1 MSMFLQNFL
10 GRIIRVGNLE
20 VETASGAVFKLGD
33 GSGPPVAVR
42 FADSAAQLR
51 LLSDPEMAFGELYMD
66 QRLIVT
72 KGTIFD
78 ALMLGTRNVSL
89 DGQPKWLE
97 TLSRLRSWTRRLGQR
112 NTLLNAKR
120 NVEAHYDIDGR
131 IYDLFLDRDRQ
142 YSCAYFEHPG
152 DSLDAAQLAKK
163 RHIAAK
169 LLLKPGQSVLDIGC
183 GWGGLASYI
192 ADKCGADVTGVT
204 LSQEQLPI
212 ARARAER
219 LGLASKAK
227 FKLADYRDVNEK
239 FDRIVSVGMFEH
251 VGLGYYDAFF
261 KCVADSLKSDGVALI
276 HTIGNTVAPI
286 PTNPWIQKYIFPG
299 GYVPSLS
306 EIIPAI
312 ERAGLIVSDVEVLRL
327 HYAETLKH
335 WRERFL
341 GRRAEAVAIS
351 GERFCRMW
359 EFYLALS
366 EAAFRLGVIAIFQ
379 IQLVKKVDAAPI
391 TRDYMSETE
400 NRLREKEAS
409 AEALPAE

>member
-152 DSLDAAQLAKK
+152 ELARRRATGQETPYRREAFAEAGSK
-163 RHIAAK
+163 RAGHW
-169 LLLKPGQSVLDIGC
+169 L
-183 GWGGLASYI
+183 
-192 ADKCGADVTGVT
+192 
-204 LSQEQLPI
+204 
-212 ARARAER
+212 R
-219 LGLASKAK
+219 LGRPR
-227 FKLADYRDVNEK
+227 F
-239 FDRIVSVGMFEH
+239 
-251 VGLGYYDAFF
+251 
-261 KCVADSLKSDGVALI
+261 I
-276 HTIGNTVAPI
+276 H
-286 PTNPWIQKYIFPG
+286 
-299 GYVPSLS
+299 S
-306 EIIPAI
+306 
-312 ERAGLIVSDVEVLRL
+312 R
-327 HYAETLKH
+327 
-335 WRERFL
+335 
-341 GRRAEAVAIS
+341 
-351 GERFCRMW
+351 
-359 EFYLALS
+359 
-366 EAAFRLGVIAIFQ
+366 
-379 IQLVKKVDAAPI
+379 
-391 TRDYMSETE
+391 
-400 NRLREKEAS
+400 
-409 AEALPAE
+409 